1 MSIDQYL
8 DQFSLVTL
16 LITTILVFI
25 VSIEVGFR
33 LGTAHR
39 PNAMKAQTSQVRAV
53 MGATL
58 GLLAFM
64 LAFIFSSAQ
73 THYETR
79 VQNMVEEARIA
90 GTAFL
95 QADFLQ
101 EPAKT
106 QAKTILYQ
114 YTGDRLKFQ
123 NLIRQGQVPEAMAL
137 IGKAEIMQRELW
149 QVSVGIEFTDHNA
162 VDPKAQSDP
171 FMRAIVELID
181 IHNLRL
187 QAALMNR
194 IPAIIWLILLLT
206 AFLSMLVMG
215 YQAGLTGR
223 RSPVATYSLA
233 IAFSAVI
240 ILITDLDR
248 PRMSMF
254 EINNQI
260 MINLNEKM
268 AGELGHPVD

>member
-1 MSIDQYL
+1 M
-8 DQFSLVTL
+8 FH
-16 LITTILVFI
+16 F
-25 VSIEVGFR
+25 
-33 LGTAHR
+33 
-39 PNAMKAQTSQVRAV
+39 
-53 MGATL
+53 
-58 GLLAFM
+58 
-64 LAFIFSSAQ
+64 
-73 THYETR
+73 
-79 VQNMVEEARIA
+79 AR
-90 GTAFL
+90 
-95 QADFLQ
+95 
-101 EPAKT
+101 
-106 QAKTILYQ
+106 
-114 YTGDRLKFQ
+114 
-123 NLIRQGQVPEAMAL
+123 
-137 IGKAEIMQRELW
+137 
-149 QVSVGIEFTDHNA
+149 
-162 VDPKAQSDP
+162 
-171 FMRAIVELID
+171 
-181 IHNLRL
+181 
-187 QAALMNR
+187 MNR